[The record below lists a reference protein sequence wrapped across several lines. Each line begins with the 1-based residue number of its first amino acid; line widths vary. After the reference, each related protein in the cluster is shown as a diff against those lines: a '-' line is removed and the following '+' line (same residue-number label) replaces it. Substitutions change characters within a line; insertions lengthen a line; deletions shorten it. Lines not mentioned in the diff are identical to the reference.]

1 MKRFAILL
9 AVAAVC
15 SAFVYSC
22 KEEPQVPDEPQNQS
36 ADPSEGPS
44 QEPSADVPVSA
55 DPSVEPTV
63 LNILSEELLEFGPE
77 GGEAAISFESNKEVS
92 AEASA
97 VWIEVGSVGEGQ
109 VQIRIQ
115 ENESWGREGTVTL
128 KAGFITRKV
137 TVKQAKTDQYA
148 KADAGLA
155 EETFTEKSGDV
166 VNPERGFYVPF
177 ELSADYNSISA
188 SRIKS
193 LRAEG
198 HTVMYVQYCLPRYM
212 DKDIPA
218 GHLENIQKDMDALR
232 EGGAKCVLRFCYKVN
247 EKESNKPWDPEEKW
261 VMRHI
266 EQVKPILQKNE
277 DVIMLFQAGYVGV
290 WGEWYYTDHF
300 GMNPSSFEAYAPRR
314 RVLEAMLEA
323 LPASRQVAVRTP
335 DFKMGMYGI
344 GLKDTL
350 NAATA
355 HDGSILSRI
364 GGYNDCF
371 GAASDDLGTYGKGH
385 SRSFWKG
392 DTRYTFMGGETCG
405 VSDYCKC
412 PVTLKDMAAYHWT
425 YLNIDY
431 NKSVHK
437 VWKNGGCWDEITRR
451 LGYRIVM
458 EKVLHT
464 PTPVAGEP
472 YRVVLYFRNDGF
484 AAFQNPRDAR
494 LVFVASDGAETE
506 FALGDCVAAAA
517 GAPAAGAG
525 VAAGAPAA
533 GGGGAAGV
541 AGAAGAPAA
550 GGAVVAAG
558 VPAAAVAAGVTT
570 ADPRTWHSGPH
581 RLEAVFDLP
590 AATGTLYLVLS
601 DPLLRDRP
609 EYSVALANT
618 DVWDPAT
625 GRNKLLE
632 IK

>member
-22 KEEPQVPDEPQNQS
+22 KEEPQVPDESQNQS

-55 DPSVEPTV
+55 DPSVEPTL

-97 VWIEVGSVGEGQ
+97 VWMEVGSVGEGQ

-128 KAGFITRKV
+128 KAGFITKKV

-148 KADAGLA
+148 KADAGLDS
-155 EETFTEKSGDV
+155 ESFTEIEGDV
-166 VNPERGFYVPF
+166 TNPERGWYVPF

-188 SRIKS
+188 SRVKS

-198 HTVMYVQYCLPRYM
+198 HTVLYVQYCLPKYM
-212 DKDIPA
+212 SKDIPS

-277 DVIMLFQAGYVGV
+277 DVIMVFQAGYVGV

-300 GMNPSSFEAYAPRR
+300 GMNPSTLEQYAPRR
-314 RVLEAMLEA
+314 RVLEAMLDA
-323 LPASRQVAVRTP
+323 LPVSRQVAVRTP

-350 NAATA
+350 SAATA
-355 HDGSILSRI
+355 HNGSTYSRI
-364 GGYNDCF
+364 SGYNDCF
-371 GAASDDLGTYGKGH
+371 GASANDLGTYGKGH
-385 SRSFWKG
+385 SRTFWKG

-412 PVTLKDMAAYHWT
+412 KVSLRDLQDYHWT
-425 YLNIDY
+425 YLNSDY
-431 NKSVHK
+431 NKSVYK
-437 VWKNGGCWDEITRR
+437 VWKNEKCYDEVTRR
-451 LGYRIVM
+451 LGYRLVM

-494 LVFVASDGAETE
+494 LVFVASGGAETE
-506 FALGDCVAAAA
+506 FALADCVAAAA
-517 GAPAAGAG
+517 DAAAGASAAAAGAG
-525 VAAGAPAA
+525 AVT
-533 GGGGAAGV
+533 
-541 AGAAGAPAA
+541 AGAAGAPAL
-550 GGAVVAAG
+550 
-558 VPAAAVAAGVTT
+558 AAVSPGVTT

-609 EYSVALANT
+609 EYSAALANT